1 MATILHISDLHRDTG
16 TKLTTSSL
24 LESLRLDRDRYVS
37 EGIMSPDLAV
47 VSGDIVYGVTS
58 NDANSDEALKQQ
70 YGEAFKFL
78 VQLADLFFQGKR
90 ERVIL
95 VPGNHDVSHPHV
107 LRATEIEEIP
117 TEKDQRQLVA
127 KQLASDGVVWRWVC
141 SDFVLRRVT
150 KPDEYRDRLKPFAD
164 FFGSFYKGRHAF
176 SLVSEEQFA
185 IHDLPELGLVLVGL
199 SSCCE
204 NDLFNRAGR
213 IHPDCIAGAT
223 RGVAGLV
230 NAGRLPI
237 AVWHHNLSGGPKDS
251 DYVDAEFL
259 QSLMDGGFVMG
270 LHGHQHR
277 PQFIEHRFTADQQ
290 KAIAVVSAG
299 TLCGG
304 PNSLPTGR
312 RRAYNLIS
320 IDPITGT
327 SSVHVREMKNGE
339 FGLPVWG
346 AALVPEFNG
355 PTIDF
360 KLQMPPRKKIALQ
373 AASEA
378 AELLRKGD
386 QDGAFALVRVFPK
399 DDFARR
405 VALQALHEAE
415 NWTEIAR
422 YFNPPQSNLEIIAL
436 CEALYQNGD
445 RPMLKEFIQSPEI
458 AKNTDVAVRQSVEQ
472 ALARIGGSR

>member
-1 MATILHISDLHRDTG
+1 
-16 TKLTTSSL
+16 
-24 LESLRLDRDRYVS
+24 
-37 EGIMSPDLAV
+37 

-58 NDANSDEALKQQ
+58 NDANSDAALKQQ
-70 YGEAFKFL
+70 YDEALEFL
-78 VQLADLFFQGKR
+78 VLLAELFFEGNR

-107 LRATEIEEIP
+107 LRATEIEAVP
-117 TEKDQRQLVA
+117 AEKDQRQLVA
-127 KQLASDGVVWRWVC
+127 KQLAAEGAVWRWVW

-150 KPDEYRDRLKPFAD
+150 KPLEYRDRLKPFAD
-164 FFGSFYKGRHAF
+164 FFETFYAGHHAF
-176 SLVSEEQFA
+176 SLDSEEQFVV
-185 IHDLPELGLVLVGL
+185 HDLPEFGIVVVGL
-199 SSCCE
+199 SSCCD

-213 IHPDCIAGAT
+213 IHPDCVAGAT
-223 RGVAGLV
+223 RGVASLV
-230 NAGRLPI
+230 RAGRLPI
-237 AVWHHNLSGGPKDS
+237 AVWHHNLSGGPRDS
-251 DYVDAEFL
+251 DYMDAEFL

-277 PQFIEHRFTADQQ
+277 PQFIEHRFTADRQ
-290 KAIAVVSAG
+290 KALAVVSAG

-312 RRAYNLIS
+312 RRAYNLIL
-320 IDPITGT
+320 IDPLTGA

-346 AALVPEFNG
+346 AAFVPEFNG

-360 KLQMPPRKKIALQ
+360 NLQTPPREKFALQ

-386 QDGAFALVRVFPK
+386 RAGAFALVRGFPE

-405 VALQALHEAE
+405 VALQALQEADD
-415 NWTEIAR
+415 WPGIVG
-422 YFNPPQSNLEIIAL
+422 FCNPPRSNLELIAVF
-436 CEALYQNGD
+436 EALYQVGD
-445 RPMLKEFIQSPEI
+445 RNGLRELTQSS
-458 AKNTDVAVRQSVEQ
+458 DVTRNADAAVRQCIDQ
-472 ALARIGGSR
+472 ALARLGGSK